1 MQRVVNMLE
10 TELHTRKKV
19 RRETRLVLECHP
31 TSVNGDTSRE
41 NMIEKVISWG
51 AEWVYIR
58 PIYRLQNVSN
68 LPRTAVD
75 DVTTTRRTVTVM
87 VNGVQDVFAFARWR
101 HR

>member
-1 MQRVVNMLE
+1 MLE
-10 TELHTRKKV
+10 TELHTRKKKLDEKRDLFYNAI
-19 RRETRLVLECHP
+19 RRC
-31 TSVNGDTSRE
+31 VNGDTSRE
-41 NMIEKVISWG
+41 NMIEKVISW